1 MQSRVATAATP
12 STSWESPAH
21 GIRSLLRIINLR
33 LIKPA
38 MKSLIPASWLRQ
50 VLQHRSRRWDA
61 RFHCQPAVDVFTVI
75 YKEAKWG
82 AGPRGDYYSGTGSH
96 DPQLVRPY
104 VKAVGSFLQSLPTP
118 PSLVDL
124 GCGDFNIGSQLRRYC
139 GKYIACD
146 VVPGLIS
153 RNQEK
158 FSDADVDFRC
168 LDITQRD
175 FPDAEVALLRQV
187 LQHLSTV
194 QILQVVPSL
203 YRYRFLVVS
212 EHLPV
217 EPDFRPNVEKPAGA
231 MIRLFLGSG
240 VILTEPPFNLKVKS
254 AKVICSVS
262 QAVDDDPGLVRTT
275 LYEL

>member
-1 MQSRVATAATP
+1 MGCRPARGLLLRQRQPRPSSCSALRRSRGCIPTITAHTAIPGRPWVWRFQYWKAATP
-12 STSWESPAH
+12 
-21 GIRSLLRIINLR
+21 LLR
-33 LIKPA
+33 
-38 MKSLIPASWLRQ
+38 
-50 VLQHRSRRWDA
+50 
-61 RFHCQPAVDVFTVI
+61 
-75 YKEAKWG
+75 
-82 AGPRGDYYSGTGSH
+82 
-96 DPQLVRPY
+96 
-104 VKAVGSFLQSLPTP
+104 
-118 PSLVDL
+118 
-124 GCGDFNIGSQLRRYC
+124 
-139 GKYIACD
+139 KYIACD

-254 AKVICSVS
+254 ARVICSVS
-262 QAVDDDPGLVRTT
+262 QAVDDHPGLVRTT